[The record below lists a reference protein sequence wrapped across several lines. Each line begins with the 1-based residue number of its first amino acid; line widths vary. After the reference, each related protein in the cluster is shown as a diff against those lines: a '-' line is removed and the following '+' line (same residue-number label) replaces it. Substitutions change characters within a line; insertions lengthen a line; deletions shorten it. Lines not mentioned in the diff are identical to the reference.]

1 MFLIVKDHYGY
12 DWLVMWCLTGTGFKA
27 NSAKRLSPLTFSWNI
42 SKSVNEKEEDKSARL
57 WIASQSPPELWKHEH
72 SKYFCVEIIPDPR
85 GHAAKAIHALWILGR
100 YEEPSRSSPLDARS
114 RGVHSTLRSTGLE
127 QIPTPLYRLV
137 RCWGIRPC
145 RLQGYNP
152 LLQFLISANGACSC
166 AFSIDPHHWPRTEPI
181 TFKYKC
187 FLVPSKKSWSC
198 VLKNLPSNTALSREM
213 FSFVCA
219 LFFSVVLLPSGKE
232 KPMGP
237 WWGDRGR
244 SWNPMALP
252 CITLKLR
259 VNLSPKDFL
268 ELY

>member
-27 NSAKRLSPLTFSWNI
+27 NSAKGLSPLTFSWNI

-100 YEEPSRSSPLDARS
+100 YEEPSRSSPLDAHS
-114 RGVHSTLRSTGLE
+114 RGVHSTLCSTGLE
-127 QIPTPLYRLV
+127 QIPTPVYRLV

-166 AFSIDPHHWPRTEPI
+166 AFFMDPHHWPRTEPI

-187 FLVPSKKSWSC
+187 FLVPRRNPDPVFWRIFPQTRPWAERCFLLC
-198 VLKNLPSNTALSREM
+198 VLCS
-213 FSFVCA
+213 
-219 LFFSVVLLPSGKE
+219 SV
-232 KPMGP
+232 
-237 WWGDRGR
+237 
-244 SWNPMALP
+244 
-252 CITLKLR
+252 
-259 VNLSPKDFL
+259 
-268 ELY
+268 